1 MAAAPGPFADTV
13 AALATAP
20 GRAAVAVV
28 RVSGPQ
34 ARDVVG
40 RLHPGIP
47 SQPSHTVRLRT
58 LRHPVT
64 GAVLDRALVTVFWA
78 PRSYTGEDVVEF
90 ATHGGL
96 VAPQLV
102 LEALLAAG
110 ARLAL
115 PGEFTRRAVWHGK
128 MDLLQA
134 EAVLE
139 LVEATSPAAHAAAL
153 RQLDRGLSSRLEALR
168 GRLLELEAQVAYGID
183 FPEEDSP
190 PVPPAQIAAAADAV
204 AAEIAAL
211 LAAGAEGE
219 LLRAGARVV
228 LAGRPNAG
236 KSSLFNALLGAER
249 AIVTDIPGTTRDAVE
264 AVASLEGYP
273 VRLIDTAGLRA
284 SDDPVERLGVEIA
297 RRHLAQ
303 AQLVL
308 FCVEAGRPWTSEER
322 AAWAELG
329 PERALVVR
337 TQVDRFGRGHVA
349 PEELAVSAHT
359 GEGLAELRR
368 ALVARLFAAR
378 AAADEPPWLLRA
390 RHRQALGRA
399 REEVHAFAAAVRA
412 GLPLE
417 LAATHLRGAVTALED
432 LLGLVT
438 PDDVLGAVFAAFCVG
453 K

>member
-28 RVSGPQ
+28 RLSGPA
-34 ARDVVG
+34 ARAIAG

-47 SQPSHTVRLRT
+47 TQPSHTVRLRT
-58 LRHPVT
+58 LRHPTSGV
-64 GAVLDRALVTVFWA
+64 VLDRALVSVFWA

-102 LEALLAAG
+102 LEALFAAG
-110 ARLAL
+110 ARPALA
-115 PGEFTRRAVWHGK
+115 GEFTRRAVWHGK

-153 RQLDRGLSSRLEALR
+153 RQLDRGLSARLARLR
-168 GRLLELEAQVAYGID
+168 ERLLELEAQAAYGID

-190 PVPPAQIAAAADAV
+190 PVPPEAIAAGADAV
-204 AAEIAAL
+204 AAEIAAV

-236 KSSLFNALLGAER
+236 KSSLFNALIGAER

-264 AVASLEGYP
+264 AVASVEGYP
-273 VRLIDTAGLRA
+273 VRLVDTAGLRA
-284 SDDPVERLGVEIA
+284 SDDPVERLGVEVA
-297 RRHLAQ
+297 RQHLAQ

-308 FCVEAGRPWTSEER
+308 FCVEAGRPWTADER
-322 AAWAELG
+322 VALAEIG

-337 TQVDRFGRGHVA
+337 TQVDRFGDAHRA
-349 PEELAVSAHT
+349 PGELAVSART
-359 GEGLAELRR
+359 GQGLAELRR

-390 RHRQALGRA
+390 RHRQALERA
-399 REEVHAFAAAVRA
+399 RGELGAFAAAVRQC
-412 GLPLE
+412 LPLE
-417 LAATHLRGAVTALED
+417 LAATHLRAAATALEE
-432 LLGLVT
+432 LLGVLA
-438 PDDVLGAVFAAFCVG
+438 PDEVLGAVFASFCVG